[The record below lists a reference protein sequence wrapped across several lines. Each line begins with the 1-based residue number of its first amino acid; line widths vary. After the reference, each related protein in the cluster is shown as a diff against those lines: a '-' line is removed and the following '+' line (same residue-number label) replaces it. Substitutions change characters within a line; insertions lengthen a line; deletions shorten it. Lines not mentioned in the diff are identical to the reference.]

1 MYALQN
7 IIDMAFN
14 ICIYSV
20 ADYNN
25 GSIPI
30 EEGQH
35 VIHKM
40 LYYQA
45 DWLFRILYTN
55 LMLQNLAPFS

>member
-45 DWLFRILYTN
+45 D
-55 LMLQNLAPFS
+55 